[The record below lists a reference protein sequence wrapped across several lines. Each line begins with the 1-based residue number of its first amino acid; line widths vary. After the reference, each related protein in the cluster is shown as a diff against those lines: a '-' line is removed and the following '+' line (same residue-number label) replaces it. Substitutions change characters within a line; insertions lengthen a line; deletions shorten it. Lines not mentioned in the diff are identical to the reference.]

1 MPRINKLLGRRA
13 GPIGLAL
20 TAYDLWRRLPE
31 SQRRR
36 LLEQG
41 RKHGP
46 VLLEQGRKHA
56 PRIAAE
62 AVRQATQLRKRPR

>member
-1 MPRINKLLGRRA
+1 MPPVTKLFGKRA

-31 SQRRR
+31 AQRRQ

-41 RKHGP
+41 RKHGT
-46 VLLEQGRKHA
+46 
-56 PRIAAE
+56 RIATTA
-62 AVRQATQLRKRPR
+62 AKRGATKLKPRPK